1 MGVLDI
7 ADIDDTKRKKEYI
20 RRFNPSFV
28 TQRTI
33 PEGREDLFP
42 LLQEI
47 GLTYNDLFEVLC
59 RTHGVCG
66 NDDYYVSR
74 TPDKVVDVY

>member
-1 MGVLDI
+1 M
-7 ADIDDTKRKKEYI
+7 
-20 RRFNPSFV
+20 RRFNPEFV

-66 NDDYYVSR
+66 NDNYYVSR
-74 TPDKVVDVY
+74 TPDKYVDVNKRVEFDIPK